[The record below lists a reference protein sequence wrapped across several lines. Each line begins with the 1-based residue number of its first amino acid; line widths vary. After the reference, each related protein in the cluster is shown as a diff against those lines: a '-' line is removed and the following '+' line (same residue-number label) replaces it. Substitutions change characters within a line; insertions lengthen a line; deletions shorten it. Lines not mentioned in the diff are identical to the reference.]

1 MVPRGVCCTWADER
15 VKSASE
21 RWTRFRVQT
30 EEPEPAGSW
39 YSQLSGNDK
48 HYSKLMD
55 GRVGH
60 RGLWCRFIFFLN
72 TQHQIAHNLH
82 GPGQECALSK
92 SLTAW
97 AVNKARV
104 WISVVPWA
112 GGGRDGKTEAG
123 KQKEGADEGRRDR
136 RNEGK
141 DEGVSPVR

>member
-1 MVPRGVCCTWADER
+1 
-15 VKSASE
+15 
-21 RWTRFRVQT
+21 
-30 EEPEPAGSW
+30 
-39 YSQLSGNDK
+39 
-48 HYSKLMD
+48 MD

-92 SLTAW
+92 SLTAR

-136 RNEGK
+136 RNEWK